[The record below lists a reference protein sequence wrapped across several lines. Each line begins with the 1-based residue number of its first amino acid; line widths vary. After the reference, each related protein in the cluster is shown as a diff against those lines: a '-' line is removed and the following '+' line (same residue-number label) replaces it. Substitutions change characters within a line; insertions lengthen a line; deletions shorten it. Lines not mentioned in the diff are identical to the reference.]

1 MRETAAFAIT
11 SCHKKNLRIDHYCHA
26 NLLCVSVWQ
35 IYNIPQIRFRIIPE
49 ELWRGDRKIMTKK
62 EFREIYEVWAE
73 LKTIFDEIDRL
84 NDSASI
90 KGIEVSG
97 TNAIQRG
104 QKAST

>member
-1 MRETAAFAIT
+1 
-11 SCHKKNLRIDHYCHA
+11 
-26 NLLCVSVWQ
+26 
-35 IYNIPQIRFRIIPE
+35 
-49 ELWRGDRKIMTKK
+49 MTKK